1 MSLPYF
7 SVVYHTIMLNF
18 IDKVLCHFESCFSRK
33 ASFCWF
39 IIITVGLMLRSDKLG
54 ITSVIRDL
62 ALAPGCYPSM
72 IHFFRSSAWSLES
85 IRSRWFSAVKEY
97 SPLYKEG
104 NFHILVGD
112 GVKQPKEGRRI
123 PGVKKLFQES
133 ENSAKPEYIHGHMF
147 SGLGILAG
155 TVRNWACIP
164 LSIRLHDGL
173 QAARAWNG
181 AAVSGAYHAALT
193 FGDSLLLLD
202 RYFLTVP
209 ALDKLRDLNRD
220 GGVRMEVITKAK
232 KSCTAY
238 EKPGPRKPGRGR
250 PPKKGA
256 AVHLKELFLSR
267 REKFQDAEIELYGK
281 KESIRY
287 HCVDLLWGQKLYQEL
302 RFVLVEMDGIQ
313 SILASTSLELEPL
326 SIIRL
331 YSYRFRIEC
340 TFRELKQQTGA
351 FCYHFWSKHMPKLSY
366 YQKAREAGSLE
377 RVKDK
382 KSRQNILKAVRA
394 IEMHMAQSCIAM
406 GILQSISVSSLGKL
420 SSNQLRYQRTPSK
433 GRVSEAALMAHLRK
447 YFFLFVEKQPELR
460 ITQIIRKQQD
470 SSGSYWDSLAS

>member
-1 MSLPYF
+1 
-7 SVVYHTIMLNF
+7 
-18 IDKVLCHFESCFSRK
+18 
-33 ASFCWF
+33 
-39 IIITVGLMLRSDKLG
+39 MLRSDKLG

-85 IRSRWFSAVKEY
+85 IRSRWFSAVKEH

-112 GVKQPKEGRRI
+112 GVKQSKEGRRI

-147 SGLGILAG
+147 GGLGILAG

-181 AAVSGAYHAALT
+181 AAVSGASHVVQMVEDAYHAALT
-193 FGDSLLLLD
+193 FGDYLLLLD

-209 ALDKLRDLNRD
+209 ALDKLRVLNRD
-220 GGVRMEVITKAK
+220 GDVRMEIITKAK

-256 AVHLKELFLSR
+256 AVHLKELFLSH
-267 REKFQDAEIELYGK
+267 REKFQEAEIELYGK
-281 KESIRY
+281 KESIHY

-326 SIIRL
+326 SESRPGDRNAYGSVLHCHGNPPEHFRQLVGEIIVQPASLSKNAFQRKG
-331 YSYRFRIEC
+331 IGGC
-340 TFRELKQQTGA
+340 TYGPPAEILFPVYGKI
-351 FCYHFWSKHMPKLSY
+351 
-366 YQKAREAGSLE
+366 AGITY
-377 RVKDK
+377 
-382 KSRQNILKAVRA
+382 NA
-394 IEMHMAQSCIAM
+394 
-406 GILQSISVSSLGKL
+406 
-420 SSNQLRYQRTPSK
+420 NN
-433 GRVSEAALMAHLRK
+433 SEATRLVRKLLGFPGFLMVQTF
-447 YFFLFVEKQPELR
+447 YSQV
-460 ITQIIRKQQD
+460 I
-470 SSGSYWDSLAS
+470 